1 MTEATSTVEAP
12 DSPRTERREAILD
25 AAARL
30 IARRGVRGLRVEEVA
45 AEARVSPPLLY
56 YHFESRA
63 GLVRA
68 ALQHAGERAPS
79 AALRDPAA
87 GVSGRVAV
95 ESALLAELDDAP
107 PVRDNAVVWG
117 EVTATAV
124 FEEELRDDVRGAAE
138 AWRDMV
144 AEAIQRGVEDG
155 SIDGSVDPLEAAES
169 LITLVDG
176 LCNRWLAGA
185 MPRERACELLRGAL
199 HRALGAGPG

>member
-12 DSPRTERREAILD
+12 DSPRIERREAILD
-25 AAARL
+25 AAAQL

-68 ALQHAGERAPS
+68 ALQHAGEHAPS
-79 AALRDPAA
+79 AALRDPVA

-107 PVRDNAVVWG
+107 SVRDNAVVWG

-124 FEEELRDDVRGAAE
+124 FEQELRDDVRGAAE

-144 AEAIQRGVEDG
+144 AQAIQRGVEDG
-155 SIDGSVDPLEAAES
+155 SIDGSVDPREAAEI

-199 HRALGAGPG
+199 HRALGADPG